1 MDYQQT
7 DEGGSLFQL
16 NLDLT
21 NSYTL
26 TNAASWGKVLG
37 IVSIIMGVLFVL
49 LGIMIQGMLSNF
61 GSGDGGSYY
70 DDEARGNTSLVAS
83 MGLFVYAVMGI
94 IFIVGGIFAYNF
106 GNRIKKALR
115 INDPNTLQ
123 SGFAACRNFFAFWAI
138 LTILSLLIMV
148 IMFAGIASRFL

>member
-26 TNAASWGKVLG
+26 VNAASWGKVLG
-37 IVSIIMGVLFVL
+37 IVSMIMGVLFLL
-49 LGIMIQGMLSNF
+49 LGIMLQGLLSN
-61 GSGDGGSYY
+61 GSEGGGYY
-70 DDEARGNTSLVAS
+70 NEDVSGNTNLVANVG
-83 MGLFVYAVMGI
+83 MFVYSLMGI

-106 GNRIKKALR
+106 GNRIKRALR
-115 INDPNTLQ
+115 LNDPNVLQ

-138 LTILSLLIMV
+138 LTLLSLLTIL
-148 IMFAGIASRFL
+148 IMFAGVASRFL